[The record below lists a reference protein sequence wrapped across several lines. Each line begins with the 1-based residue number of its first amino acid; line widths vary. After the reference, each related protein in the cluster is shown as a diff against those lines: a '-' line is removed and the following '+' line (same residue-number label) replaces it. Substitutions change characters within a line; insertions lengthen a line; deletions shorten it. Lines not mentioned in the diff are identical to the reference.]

1 MRLISLHIDNF
12 GNLQEFDLTFSDTT
26 QLLHENGWGKS
37 TLAAFIKVMFYGFEN
52 ENKKSLAD
60 REREK
65 YRPWNRGTY
74 GGKLCY
80 EAAGKRY
87 EINKV
92 FGYKEKE
99 DACTLT
105 DLDTGLPVTDADAAH
120 IGIELF
126 SLDERS
132 FLRSVFIAQNDVRV
146 HEEGHDDIADGI
158 SAKIGNLS
166 DATDDVNR
174 YETVMDR
181 LNDVLNKMSPNR
193 ATGGLKQMEAHISS
207 LQNALRQEE
216 PVRDAT
222 QRLELQAKNEREKL
236 RKLNEARTGMEE
248 KFRENAA
255 REGLLARREAFR
267 HLWKQ
272 YETAKENLEKIEE
285 GYPNGLPE
293 EEDVAGNLEKWA
305 QCKTL
310 QKEADSRQ
318 MELQYLQKESESN
331 KKQADEQKKLR
342 EQFLMEE
349 EAKEEKLRRT
359 MMVLLAIAIILFVAG
374 VVTVFIFS
382 YLYIGAGMVAVG
394 VGCMLS
400 ALLIMLVGHGKRR
413 KIDEVAEEEEGEN
426 LQNAGIDNQLQAMQA
441 QIDAARE
448 HASGIE
454 GEVADF
460 IRMYRSDFSEETA
473 ESALYELRE
482 QIIVHRNKAEEVEQ
496 KRLAIKDFEA
506 ENDMTAIMNAE
517 DDEAGEPFDLK
528 RERDRNEMQ
537 LREAQEALRLY
548 ELQLDENRERLQ
560 NMSEM
565 RSELEGLTEDR
576 TRGLHRYEML
586 EMTRD
591 FLKHA
596 KENFSAKY
604 RRPLLDGFKKYF
616 SMLSSEEASEFQLDA
631 NIHMTR
637 RELGEARD
645 VESYSSGNRDLIDIC
660 LRFALIDAMYKDEK
674 PFVILDDPFVN
685 LDRSKTDRA
694 LKLLAEVAKNYQVIY
709 FTCHDSRGLSAAGVR
724 DDQKS
729 RV

>member
-12 GNLQEFDLTFSDTT
+12 GNLQEFDLAFSNTT

-37 TLAAFIKVMFYGFEN
+37 TLAAFIKVMFYGFAG
-52 ENKKSLAD
+52 ENKKSPAD

-74 GGKLCY
+74 GGVLRY

-87 EINKV
+87 EISKV

-105 DLDTGLPVTDADAAH
+105 DLDTGLPVADADAAH
-120 IGIELF
+120 MGIELF

-146 HEEGHDDIADGI
+146 HEEGHEDIADGI

-193 ATGGLKQMEAHISS
+193 ATGSLKQMEAHISS

-222 QRLELQAKNEREKL
+222 QRLELQAKNEREKI
-236 RKLNEARTGMEE
+236 RKLEEVRSGMEE
-248 KFRENAA
+248 KFRESAA
-255 REGLLARREAFR
+255 REGLLARRDTFR
-267 HLWKQ
+267 HLWRQ
-272 YETAKENLEKIEE
+272 YETAKESLEKTEE
-285 GYPNGLPE
+285 RFPNGLPE
-293 EEDVAGNLEKWA
+293 EEDVARNLEQWT
-305 QCKTL
+305 QCRIL
-310 QKEADSRQ
+310 QKEADGRQ

-331 KKQADEQKKLR
+331 KKQAKEQQELR
-342 EQFLMEE
+342 EKFLREE
-349 EAKEEKLRRT
+349 EAKEEKLRRA
-359 MMVLLAIAIILFVAG
+359 MMILLAIAIVLFVAG

-400 ALLIMLVGHGKRR
+400 ALFIMLVGHGRR
-413 KIDEVAEEEEGEN
+413 KKIDDLAEEEEGEN

-448 HASGIE
+448 HAAGIE
-454 GEVADF
+454 EGVAAF
-460 IRMYRSDFSEETA
+460 IRAYGSQFSEESA
-473 ESALYELRE
+473 ESLLYELRE
-482 QIIVHRNKAEEVEQ
+482 QIILHKNKAEEVEQ

-517 DDEAGEPFDLK
+517 DEETGEPFDLK

-537 LREAQEALRLY
+537 LREAKEAIRLY

-565 RSELEGLTEDR
+565 RSELEGLNEDR
-576 TRGLHRYEML
+576 ARSLHRYEML
-586 EMTRD
+586 ELTRD
-591 FLKHA
+591 YLKHA

-637 RELGEARD
+637 RELGEARN
-645 VESYSSGNRDLIDIC
+645 VENFSSGNRDLIDIC

-685 LDRSKTDRA
+685 LDKNKTDRA
-694 LKLLAEVAKNYQVIY
+694 LKLLAEVARNYQVIY
-709 FTCHDSRGLSAAGVR
+709 FTCHDSRSLPSGGGRA
-724 DDQKS
+724 
-729 RV
+729 